1 MRAIHLIIKE
11 IITPFCGKIKLFR
24 LISAIFQEH
33 FGVLVVEKRH
43 AISEHYFPDRN
54 GQGWASC
61 RFVCGQ
67 RNKTTAEKAVCKGWM
82 PKSEGLHCCLV
93 RDSEAVHNSVF
104 RLWSGKLY
112 SKAEK
117 VLNVPRIRK
126 KGKKKERSAKL
137 LSILL
142 PFTMLAPLSRCP

>member
-1 MRAIHLIIKE
+1 MLQY
-11 IITPFCGKIKLFR
+11 KIV
-24 LISAIFQEH
+24 IFIAVFHSQTRPS
-33 FGVLVVEKRH
+33 G
-43 AISEHYFPDRN
+43 N

-61 RFVCGQ
+61 RCVCGQ
-67 RNKTTAEKAVCKGWM
+67 WNKTTAEKAVCKGWI
-82 PKSEGLHCCLV
+82 PKSESLHCCLV

-126 KGKKKERSAKL
+126 KDKKKERSAKL

-142 PFTMLAPLSRCP
+142 PFAMLVPLSTVLKGTMHSNRFFSLTLCQ

>member
-1 MRAIHLIIKE
+1 MLQY
-11 IITPFCGKIKLFR
+11 KIV
-24 LISAIFQEH
+24 IFIAVFHSQTRPS
-33 FGVLVVEKRH
+33 G
-43 AISEHYFPDRN
+43 N

-61 RFVCGQ
+61 RCVCGQ
-67 RNKTTAEKAVCKGWM
+67 WNKTTAEKAVCKGWI
-82 PKSEGLHCCLV
+82 PKSESLHCCLV

-126 KGKKKERSAKL
+126 KGKKKERSVKTSLNSLALHNARTFKSLSLRVRCIWVPLFL
-137 LSILL
+137 LLIVD
-142 PFTMLAPLSRCP
+142 